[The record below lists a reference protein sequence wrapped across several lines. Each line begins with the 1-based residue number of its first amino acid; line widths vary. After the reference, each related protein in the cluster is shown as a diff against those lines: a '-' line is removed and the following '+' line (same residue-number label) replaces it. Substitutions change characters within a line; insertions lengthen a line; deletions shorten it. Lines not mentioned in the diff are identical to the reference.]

1 MLQGVKT
8 DIRFPNLGIFFS
20 GVGNGITLF
29 GIDVMYYGIIIV
41 SGILLGV
48 LLACFR
54 AKRAGIN
61 PDMII
66 DFALYAILF
75 SVAGARL
82 FYVVFA
88 WDSFKENPVSVF
100 NLRTGGMAIYG
111 GIFAG
116 ALTAAVYARIK
127 KINFLRLADLCMPS
141 LLLGQAIGRFGNFF
155 NREAFGVYTDGI
167 FAMQLDRRVAGNDY
181 NCSLAVLEKR
191 YAGQQEALGRII
203 EIRNNTVFV
212 EGVEYIQVHPTFL
225 YESMWN
231 LFLLILLLVYSRY
244 KKKDGEL
251 LFLYLVGYGAGR
263 FWMEGLR
270 TDRLFMWGTS
280 LPVSQLISA
289 VFFLSGITLFIL
301 SKVSAMRKK

>member
-1 MLQGVKT
+1 MQGVKT

-48 LLACFR
+48 LFACFR

-167 FAMQLDRRVAGNDY
+167 FAMQLDRRVVGNDY

-244 KKKDGEL
+244 KKTDGEL
-251 LFLYLVGYGAGR
+251 LFLYLVGYGVGR

>member
-88 WDSFKENPVSVF
+88 WDSFKENPVSVI

-167 FAMQLDRRVAGNDY
+167 FAMQLDRRVVGNDY

-244 KKKDGEL
+244 KKTDGEL
-251 LFLYLVGYGAGR
+251 LFLYLVGYGTGR

>member
-1 MLQGVKT
+1 MQGVKT

-48 LLACFR
+48 LFACFR

-167 FAMQLDRRVAGNDY
+167 FAMQLDRRVVGNDY

-244 KKKDGEL
+244 KKTDGEL
-251 LFLYLVGYGAGR
+251 LFLYLVGYGTGR

>member
-1 MLQGVKT
+1 MQGVKT

-167 FAMQLDRRVAGNDY
+167 FAMQLDRRVVGNDY

-244 KKKDGEL
+244 KKTDGEL
-251 LFLYLVGYGAGR
+251 LFLYLVGYGTGR

>member
-167 FAMQLDRRVAGNDY
+167 FAMQLDRRVVGNDY

-244 KKKDGEL
+244 KKTDGEL
-251 LFLYLVGYGAGR
+251 LFLYLVGYGTGR

>member
-111 GIFAG
+111 GI
-116 ALTAAVYARIK
+116 
-127 KINFLRLADLCMPS
+127 
-141 LLLGQAIGRFGNFF
+141 
-155 NREAFGVYTDGI
+155 
-167 FAMQLDRRVAGNDY
+167 LDRKSV
-181 NCSLAVLEKR
+181 V
-191 YAGQQEALGRII
+191 
-203 EIRNNTVFV
+203 
-212 EGVEYIQVHPTFL
+212 
-225 YESMWN
+225 
-231 LFLLILLLVYSRY
+231 
-244 KKKDGEL
+244 
-251 LFLYLVGYGAGR
+251 
-263 FWMEGLR
+263 
-270 TDRLFMWGTS
+270 
-280 LPVSQLISA
+280 
-289 VFFLSGITLFIL
+289 
-301 SKVSAMRKK
+301 

>member
-1 MLQGVKT
+1 MQGVKT

-111 GIFAG
+111 GILAG

-127 KINFLRLADLCMPS
+127 KIKFFRLADLCMPS

-244 KKKDGEL
+244 KKTDGEL
-251 LFLYLVGYGAGR
+251 LFLYLVGYGTGR

>member
-1 MLQGVKT
+1 MQGVKT
-8 DIRFPNLGIFFS
+8 DIRFPNLGILFS

-111 GIFAG
+111 GILAG

-127 KINFLRLADLCMPS
+127 KIKFFRLADLCMPS

-244 KKKDGEL
+244 KKTDGEL
-251 LFLYLVGYGAGR
+251 LFLYLVGYGTGR

>member
-48 LLACFR
+48 LFACFR

-167 FAMQLDRRVAGNDY
+167 FAMQLDRRVVGNDY

-244 KKKDGEL
+244 KKTDGEL
-251 LFLYLVGYGAGR
+251 LFLYLVGYGTGR